1 MNKAPF
7 MKIARATTLFFLPQ
21 TYQHLTPEQAHYLR
35 NTPVAQRNLERR
47 LFMALA
53 HTFLSPEQL
62 QSIKGLELEDPQTD
76 ITSGPPTETPISTPI
91 PRRKSQ
97 PKKDPSQ

>member
-21 TYQHLTPEQAHYLR
+21 AYEHLTPEQAHYLR

-47 LFMALA
+47 IFMALA
-53 HTFLSPEQL
+53 HTFLSPDQL
-62 QSIKGLELEDPQTD
+62 QSIEGLQLEDPQTD
-76 ITSGPPTETPISTPI
+76 ITSGPTTQTPITIPS

-97 PKKDPSQ
+97 PTKDPSS